1 LKTLLVILLFLVS
14 VLHGFSQK
22 ADTLAVKS
30 KIDTLKQNNKA
41 KDSSELAKITKSF
54 KNYLPKVLG
63 TTPYLPKEKPKI
75 VFLRS
80 LVFPGWGQI
89 SNKQYYKLPVVYGAA
104 GVGIYFIYVNNSK
117 CKEYVGYLKSL
128 GSKTELLIDGRGPYS
143 KTLINNAAKQYRRWK
158 QGTVIGF
165 AAGWLLF
172 AIDANVAAH
181 LKSFDIT
188 DDITGVFSPKVMNTF
203 GQNTLG
209 LSLNLKLD

>member
-1 LKTLLVILLFLVS
+1 LKTLLFILLFCIS
-14 VLHGFSQK
+14 ALHSFSQK

-30 KIDTLKQNNKA
+30 KIDTLKQNNKS

-80 LVFPGWGQI
+80 
-89 SNKQYYKLPVVYGAA
+89 NKQYYKLPVVYGAA
-104 GVGIYFIYVNNSK
+104 GVGIYFIHVNNSK

-128 GSKTELLIDGRGPYS
+128 GDKTELLIDGRGPYS

-188 DDITGVFSPKVMNTF
+188 DDITGVFSPKVMHTF